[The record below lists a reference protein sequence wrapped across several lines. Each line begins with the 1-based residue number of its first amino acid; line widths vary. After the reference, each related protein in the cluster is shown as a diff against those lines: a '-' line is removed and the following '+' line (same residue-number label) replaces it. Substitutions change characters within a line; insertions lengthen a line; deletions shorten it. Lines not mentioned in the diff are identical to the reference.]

1 MRRLYDVSDERL
13 LRQAATRA
21 PVCHPEKKRKNLQV
35 RGVWLQA
42 KT

>member
-1 MRRLYDVSDERL
+1 MRRLYDVSDVRL

-21 PVCHPEKKRKNLQV
+21 PACHPEKKRKNLQV